1 MKLNAYYRHLKWTF
15 VAMLLLRNEGHFRTI
30 RIQVSQP
37 ASGGN
42 VTDMSELQAQNWMT
56 PQQWTRLLCSVSVI
70 SENKTVIA
78 RIKSIKLLRNFW
90 FLVPISRWW
99 QIPILSPQRTPMN
112 TGECQTLKQ
121 RISYI
126 YFHSSSNSN
135 PAVGRNE
142 DILTSG
148 SEVNG

>member
-1 MKLNAYYRHLKWTF
+1 
-15 VAMLLLRNEGHFRTI
+15 
-30 RIQVSQP
+30 
-37 ASGGN
+37 
-42 VTDMSELQAQNWMT
+42 
-56 PQQWTRLLCSVSVI
+56 
-70 SENKTVIA
+70 
-78 RIKSIKLLRNFW
+78 
-90 FLVPISRWW
+90 
-99 QIPILSPQRTPMN
+99 MN